1 MPHETRSGDPC
12 RAGKRALILEMF
24 SSSTLKPDAESYA
37 HLLTDRVIFE
47 IWVTVLADCSGQA

>member
-47 IWVTVLADCSGQA
+47 IWVTV